1 MKNLTTKKVLAGFLG
16 TAIACSSVPL
26 MAMTGTAETE
36 STGEVIFA
44 TGFEDGE
51 VTEHFTRRGET
62 EVLEATTEYAHTG
75 DYSLCVSGREKNW
88 NGPQF
93 RLDDGTCEANTEY
106 YVNAWVMG
114 QYYTTVTLS
123 MQYTPE
129 GATDPVYTNLGS
141 VSGNGWF
148 EFSDMKISFTS
159 DVTDVYVYFE
169 GGNTDNI
176 YVDDFSI
183 EAVPV
188 APIQEDIPSLSDVYS
203 QYFKIG
209 TAITPS
215 NIASPSFMNLVQ
227 KHFDDSL
234 TAGNEMKPDALLDRE
249 ASIEAGETD
258 PQVTLSKARSF
269 LNYARDNNIP
279 VRGHTLVWHSQTP
292 DWFFKEGYADDGE
305 WVTEE
310 IMLQRMENYIKNVFA
325 ALEEEY
331 PTVDIYAYDVVN
343 EAWTDQG
350 TPRTAGEQ
358 GQSGSSNSA
367 WVQVFG
373 DNSFIE
379 PAFEYARKYA
389 PEGCKLYYNDYNEYM
404 TQKTDAIVAMATSLK
419 EKGLIDGI
427 GMQSHLDARSGSDAF
442 PSISAYEKAVAAFAE
457 TGLDIQVTELDV
469 TIPGSAD
476 TNLEVQAQYYS
487 DIMDICVKYADNI
500 SAVVFWG
507 VTDDQS
513 WRASQYPLI
522 FDAEFQAKPAYYSII
537 DDIEYT
543 TPEPTTESSTSGPD
557 NVVYVSTSGK
567 VVAIEGTTITIEIE
581 DETQQSYNF
590 VIDDIS
596 AVSVGDT
603 ISFSGYCY
611 DNEGSYTLFSLDSL
625 TIDNTSNDTT
635 NEPTTGPAA
644 GIVYGD
650 VNGTGEVEVAD
661 AIAVMSYVVNAE
673 AFPLTAEQIE
683 RADVYQAGDGLA
695 VTDAVSIQKF
705 LTKLIPSLPES

>member
-1 MKNLTTKKVLAGFLG
+1 MKKLSIKKACAGLLG
-16 TAIACSSVPL
+16 TAIACSSIPL
-26 MAMTGTAETE
+26 MAMTGTAESE

-129 GATDPVYTNLGS
+129 GATDPVYTNLAS

-183 EAVPV
+183 ETVPV

-234 TAGNEMKPDALLDRE
+234 TAGNEMKPDALLNRE
-249 ASIEAGETD
+249 ASIEAGETN
-258 PQVTLSKARSF
+258 PQVTLAKARSF

-292 DWFFKEGYADDGE
+292 DWFFKEGYADDGA

-350 TPRTAGEQ
+350 TPRTAGQQ
-358 GQSGSSNSA
+358 GQNGSSNSA

-404 TQKTDAIVAMATSLK
+404 TQKTDAIVKMANDLK
-419 EKGLIDGI
+419 AKGLIDGI
-427 GMQSHLDARSGSDAF
+427 GMQSHLDARQGADAF
-442 PSISAYEKAVAAFAE
+442 PSINAYEKAVAAFAA

-476 TNLEVQAQYYS
+476 SNLEVQAKYYS
-487 DIMDICVKYADNI
+487 DIMDVCVKYADNI

-522 FDAEFQAKPAYYSII
+522 FDAEFQAKSAFYSII
-537 DDIEYT
+537 DGIDYEI
-543 TPEPTTESSTSGPD
+543 PEPTPQPTTAPHND
-557 NVVYVSTSGK
+557 VHVSTTGK
-567 VVAIEGTTITIEIE
+567 VVAIDGSIITIEDANGE
-581 DETQQSYNF
+581 QQAYNF
-590 VIDDIS
+590 THADIS
-596 AVSVGDT
+596 DAKVGDT
-603 ISFSGYCY
+603 ITFSAYFHVVDGEYGLCHIESF
-611 DNEGSYTLFSLDSL
+611 
-625 TIDNTSNDTT
+625 TIDSTGTPG
-635 NEPTTGPAA
+635 EPTTGPAA
-644 GIVYGD
+644 DVVYGD

-661 AIAVMSYVVNAE
+661 AIAIMSYVINAE
-673 AFPLTAEQIE
+673 AYPLTDEQIE
-683 RADVYQAGDGLA
+683 RADVYQSGDGLA
-695 VTDAVSIQKF
+695 VTDAVSVQKY
-705 LTKLIPSLPES
+705 LTKLIDSLPES

>member
-1 MKNLTTKKVLAGFLG
+1 MKNLAIKKVCAGLLG
-16 TAIACSSVPL
+16 TAIACSSMPL
-26 MAMTGTAETE
+26 VAMTSTAESE
-36 STGEVIFA
+36 DTGEVIFA

-51 VTEHFTRRGET
+51 GADRFSRRGET

-93 RLDDGTCEANTEY
+93 RLDDGTCEANKEY

-129 GATDPVYTNLGS
+129 GATDPVYANLGS

-188 APIQEDIPSLSDVYS
+188 VPIQEDIASLSDVYS

-215 NIASPSFMNLVQ
+215 NLSSPSFMNLVQ

-234 TAGNEMKPDALLDRE
+234 TAGNEMKPDALLDRA
-249 ASIEAGETD
+249 ASIEAGETN
-258 PQVTLSKARSF
+258 PQVTLAKAKSF

-305 WVTEE
+305 WVTKDV
-310 IMLQRMENYIKNVFA
+310 MLERMENYIKNVFA

-331 PTVDIYAYDVVN
+331 PTVNIYAYDVVN

-358 GQSGSSNSA
+358 GQNGSSNSA

-404 TQKTDAIVAMATSLK
+404 TQKTTAIVEMATSLK

-442 PSISAYEKAVAAFAE
+442 PSINAYEKAVAAFAE

-487 DIMDICVKYADNI
+487 DILDICVKYADYI

-522 FDAEFQAKPAYYSII
+522 FDAGFQAKPAYYSII
-537 DDIEYT
+537 DGIDYEIPEET
-543 TPEPTTESSTSGPD
+543 TQPTTAPHNDIHISAT
-557 NVVYVSTSGK
+557 GK
-567 VVAIEGTTITIEIE
+567 VVAIEGSVITIEDANGE
-581 DETQQSYNF
+581 QQAYNF
-590 VIDDIS
+590 TIADIS
-596 AVSVGDT
+596 EVSVGDT
-603 ISFSGYCY
+603 ISFSAYFHVVDDEYGLCRL
-611 DNEGSYTLFSLDSL
+611 ESL
-625 TIDNTSNDTT
+625 TIDNTGNDTT

-695 VTDAVSIQKF
+695 VTDAVSIQKY
-705 LTKLIPSLPES
+705 LTKLIDSLPES

>member
-1 MKNLTTKKVLAGFLG
+1 MKMAIKKMCAGFLG
-16 TAIACSSVPL
+16 AAIACSSLPL
-26 MAMTGTAETE
+26 AGMTGTAESE
-36 STGEVIFA
+36 STNEVIFA

-51 VTEHFTRRGET
+51 GVDRFSRRGET
-62 EVLEATTEYAHTG
+62 EVLEATTEYAHSG

-129 GATDPVYTNLGS
+129 GATDAVYTNLGS

-188 APIQEDIPSLSDVYS
+188 APIQEDIASLSDVYS

-209 TAITPS
+209 TAITT
-215 NIASPSFMNLVQ
+215 NNLASPSFMNLVE
-227 KHFDDSL
+227 KHFDDSI

-249 ASIEAGETD
+249 ASIEAGETN
-258 PQVTLSKARSF
+258 PQVTLAKARSI
-269 LNYARDNNIP
+269 LNYCRDNNIP
-279 VRGHTLVWHSQTP
+279 MRGHTLVWHSQTP

-325 ALEEEY
+325 ALAEEY
-331 PTVDIYAYDVVN
+331 PTVEFYAFDVVN
-343 EAWTDQG
+343 EAWLEDG
-350 TPRTAGEQ
+350 NPRNPGEQ
-358 GQSGSSNSA
+358 GSNGSANSA

-404 TQKTDAIVAMATSLK
+404 TQKTEAIIEMATSLK

-427 GMQSHLDARSGSDAF
+427 GCQSHLDVRTGSDAF
-442 PSISAYEKAVAAFAE
+442 PSVSAYEKAIKAFSE
-457 TGLDIQVTELDV
+457 TGLDVQITELDA
-469 TIPGSAD
+469 TIPQDQPTDEYYEA
-476 TNLEVQAQYYS
+476 QAQYYS
-487 DIMDICVKYADNI
+487 DIMDVCVKYADSI

-513 WRASQYPLI
+513 WRANKYPLI
-522 FDAEFQAKPAYYSII
+522 FNAEFQAKPAYYSII
-537 DDIEYT
+537 DGIDYDVPEET
-543 TPEPTTESSTSGPD
+543 TAPEAETTTEPEETTAPEETTDASSD
-557 NVVYVSTSGK
+557 F
-567 VVAIEGTTITIEIE
+567 I
-581 DETQQSYNF
+581 
-590 VIDDIS
+590 
-596 AVSVGDT
+596 
-603 ISFSGYCY
+603 
-611 DNEGSYTLFSLDSL
+611 
-625 TIDNTSNDTT
+625 
-635 NEPTTGPAA
+635 
-644 GIVYGD
+644 YGD
-650 VNGTGEVEVAD
+650 VNQSGNVEVAD
-661 AIAVMSYVVNAE
+661 AIAVMAYVSNAE
-673 AFPLTAEQIE
+673 AYPLTDEQITIG
-683 RADVYQAGDGLA
+683 DVYQAGDGLS
-695 VTDAVSIQKF
+695 VTDAVSIQKYI
-705 LTKLIPSLPES
+705 TKIIPTLPES